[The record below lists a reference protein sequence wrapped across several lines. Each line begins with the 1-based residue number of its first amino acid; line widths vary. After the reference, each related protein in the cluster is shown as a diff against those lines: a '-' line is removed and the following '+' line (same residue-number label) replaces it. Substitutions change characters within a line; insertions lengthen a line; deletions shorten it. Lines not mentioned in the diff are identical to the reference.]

1 VGFRLLTKAGWK
13 EGTGLGAK
21 AQGPLEP
28 VAAFQKTNRAGVGG
42 ETDKMLQAVGAPE
55 RPPPPPRPKL
65 PPPKK
70 DVAAAGSPPRTE
82 QELSKEQVRGL
93 CFCFSGSSRHDA
105 SLLAQLAAFVRKR
118 ARDAAIQRGLY
129 RDFAD
134 TGAEGS
140 DANPLTRRRTG
151 GGDRLRDTN
160 PLRGMF

>member
-1 VGFRLLTKAGWK
+1 MGFRLLTKAGWK

-28 VAAFQKTNRAGVGG
+28 VAAFQKTNRA
-42 ETDKMLQAVGAPE
+42 PE
-55 RPPPPPRPKL
+55 RPPPPPRPK
-65 PPPKK
+65 PPPPQKEA
-70 DVAAAGSPPRTE
+70 AAAGSPPRTDK
-82 QELSKEQVRGL
+82 ELSKEQVRGL

-105 SLLAQLAAFVRKR
+105 SLFAQLAAFVRKR